1 MNELPVWVGG
11 KEKIVGGLNRHTRC
25 EDVIGILLQDRYKL
39 SKCELSPANLE
50 CYALFEKWRGCERQL
65 SPRTRMY
72 KLWKAWGAERD
83 NVKFT
88 LRKSVAISKRRN
100 SLDSEVDGD
109 SGGIKLRDKT
119 KQVSSQGQYNLK
131 KGIVAFDLK
140 KKTSSGPGDGGGSRE
155 SKKKEKR
162 RRSWADESDVGFS
175 DVRIL
180 CPPPLDCDSSASTSS
195 SSGKVT
201 AEGPTTL
208 AEEVEGKTKL
218 PSNEQDSEVLI
229 QMILKQ
235 SHQLHNLLETISTVD
250 TDIEK
255 YETMLHNLRMQ
266 VDGRNYVQEA
276 YLSGSGNDDG
286 IADDSNSS
294 GHCANPFRH
303 NEMEDHNPDF
313 NMRVPP
319 TPHEAAIHDLEEYTV
334 LCDRLFHADEQLR
347 QTQDVVSDLA
357 QEISQQRSQQEDD
370 SGEVKPNARPR
381 RYEKKRGA
389 CSTKLTHNRAARDIG
404 FARTQLERSA
414 DTSMAQRKEI
424 DSLQDKLHDTENMF
438 KDKYDRLNELT
449 NELAQLERD
458 VHDKSAEDDEIR
470 ECVEQNQSTPDN
482 LRSKNSSMESSLDQ
496 GIGHDYSPIDMTNR
510 KSPSR
515 SCDTDSSSD
524 TGLSSLHSQD
534 ESEQM
539 VYNIAETLV

>member
-25 EDVIGILLQDRYKL
+25 EDVIAILLQDRYKL

-100 SLDSEVDGD
+100 SLDSEVDGE
-109 SGGIKLRDKT
+109 SGGIKLREKT
-119 KQVSSQGQYNLK
+119 KQMKSQGQYNLK
-131 KGIVAFDLK
+131 EGIVAFDLK
-140 KKTSSGPGDGGGSRE
+140 KKTSSGEGRVNRE

-208 AEEVEGKTKL
+208 AEEVEGKAKL
-218 PSNEQDSEVLI
+218 LLNEQDSEALI
-229 QMILKQ
+229 QRILKQ
-235 SHQLHNLLETISTVD
+235 SHQLHNLLETISSVD
-250 TDIEK
+250 TDIDM
-255 YETMLHNLRMQ
+255 YETRLHNFRMHA
-266 VDGRNYVQEA
+266 DGRNYVQEA
-276 YLSGSGNDDG
+276 YLSGSGNDG
-286 IADDSNSS
+286 EAAEGNSA
-294 GHCANPFRH
+294 GHFAKSFGH
-303 NEMEDHNPDF
+303 LSLGDQSPDP
-313 NMRVPP
+313 NTRVPSA
-319 TPHEAAIHDLEEYTV
+319 PHEVAIRDLEEYTA

-357 QEISQQRSQQEDD
+357 QEIFQETSEQQADPTDMSEI
-370 SGEVKPNARPR
+370 KPSTRPR

-389 CSTKLTHNRAARDIG
+389 CSTKLTQNRAAKDIG
-404 FARTQLERSA
+404 VARTQLERSA
-414 DTSMAQRKEI
+414 QASVAKCSEI
-424 DSLQDKLHDTENMF
+424 DTLQGELHETEKVYNDKC
-438 KDKYDRLNELT
+438 DRLNKLT
-449 NELAQLERD
+449 NELAQLEKD
-458 VHDKSAEDDEIR
+458 VHERSTEDDEIR
-470 ECVEQNQSTPDN
+470 VCVEQNHSSPVN
-482 LRSKNSSMESSLDQ
+482 MRSKNSSMESSLDQ
-496 GIGHDYSPIDMTNR
+496 GIDHDFSPIDMTNR

-534 ESEQM
+534 DSEQM